1 MSFRQCDVPETY
13 RHSRRIKII
22 LTNTN
27 TQLNSN
33 QMNNNTNWSI
43 DKAHSEVAFK
53 VKHMMI
59 STVTG
64 HFEDFDASVQTDGEK
79 FENAVISFSAK
90 TASINTKNKDRDAHL
105 RSDDF
110 FNSEKFPELK
120 FVSKSFDGSKLVGD
134 LTIRDV
140 TKEVTLAT
148 DFNGVAVDPYGQTK
162 AGFEITGQI
171 NRKDFNLTW
180 NAVTE
185 AGSIVVSDK
194 VNLVV
199 DVQLIKQ

>member
-1 MSFRQCDVPETY
+1 ME
-13 RHSRRIKII
+13 
-22 LTNTN
+22 
-27 TQLNSN
+27 
-33 QMNNNTNWSI
+33 NNTNWSI
-43 DKAHSEVAFK
+43 DNAHSEISFK

-64 HFEDFDASVQTDGEK
+64 YFEDFEATAKTNGDN
-79 FENAVISFSAK
+79 FNNAVIDFSAK

-105 RSDDF
+105 KSDDF
-110 FNSEKFPELK
+110 FNSEKFPEMK
-120 FVSKSFDGSKLVGD
+120 FVSKSFDGEHLTGD

-140 TKEVTLAT
+140 TKEITLNA

-162 AGFEITGQI
+162 AGFEITGQL

-180 NAVTE
+180 SAVTE

-194 VNLVV
+194 VKLVI
-199 DVQLIKQ
+199 DVQFAKQA